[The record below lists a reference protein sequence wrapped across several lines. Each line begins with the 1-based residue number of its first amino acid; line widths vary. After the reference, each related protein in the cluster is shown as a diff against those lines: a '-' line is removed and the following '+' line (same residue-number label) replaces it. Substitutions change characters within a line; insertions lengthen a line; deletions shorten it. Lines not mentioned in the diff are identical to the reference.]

1 MKLIV
6 VPASRGYQWARQGL
20 QMCINQPLGFVSLF
34 GLVATL
40 VMLMMALQILGL
52 IAVVV
57 AMPALWMSF
66 MLAVRRVMANEKIS
80 PAVLIEP
87 WRAPEDR
94 IRWLQLGGL
103 YAAGTLLVVVLS
115 SFVGPDAEDM
125 AKVLEASNENAD
137 LLSDTVMLESMAWR
151 ALLALPLSLAFWHT
165 PALMFW
171 GRIPPVKALFFSAV
185 ASWRNLGAF
194 MVYGAV
200 WMGVLVAMGLLVRA
214 VDTLI
219 PVAFVAQVITVFA
232 GMWVASAFYASLY
245 FTVVDCFEPRHEGLE
260 GSGHPPADGPEDR
273 DDNRSV

>member
-1 MKLIV
+1 M
-6 VPASRGYQWARQGL
+6 
-20 QMCINQPLGFVSLF
+20 
-34 GLVATL
+34 T
-40 VMLMMALQILGL
+40 
-52 IAVVV
+52 
-57 AMPALWMSF
+57 F

-115 SFVGPDAEDM
+115 GFLGPDMEQLTQVMD
-125 AKVLEASNENAD
+125 ASADNAD
-137 LLSDTVMLESMAWR
+137 LLADSVMLESMAWR

-165 PALMFW
+165 PALVFW

-194 MVYGAV
+194 VVYGAV
-200 WMGVLVAMGLLVRA
+200 WLGVLVATGLLVRA
-214 VDTLI
+214 VSTLI
-219 PVAFVAQVITVFA
+219 PVAFVAQVVTVFA

-245 FTVVDCFEPRHEGLE
+245 FTVVDCFEPKHEGL
-260 GSGHPPADGPEDR
+260 DGPEGRTDSG
-273 DDNRSV
+273 SV